1 MRTIFIYMLLDDL
14 KIKICNDALSYIHRN
29 DDYVRE
35 STLDDYLEKIYK
47 EQYSRKMSYTIL
59 DTILIKRYQ
68 LIERIGNNITLT
80 HKGIEVACS
89 TSTDG
94 IKGYIED
101 LRQKVIDDK
110 KIAKLKIRSTTAA
123 TIASVVGVISFFI
136 NITSG
141 NNKIKYIFCFIR
153 AFILGVLLSDPAKN
167 LVKRLL
173 KEE

>member
-1 MRTIFIYMLLDDL
+1 MLLDDL

-89 TSTDG
+89 TDG

-110 KIAKLKIRSTTAA
+110 KLQ
-123 TIASVVGVISFFI
+123 
-136 NITSG
+136 N
-141 NNKIKYIFCFIR
+141 
-153 AFILGVLLSDPAKN
+153 
-167 LVKRLL
+167 
-173 KEE
+173 

>member
-59 DTILIKRYQ
+59 
-68 LIERIGNNITLT
+68 
-80 HKGIEVACS
+80 
-89 TSTDG
+89 
-94 IKGYIED
+94 
-101 LRQKVIDDK
+101 
-110 KIAKLKIRSTTAA
+110 IAKLKIRSTTAA

-141 NNKIKYIFCFIR
+141 NNKIKYIFCFIG

>member
-1 MRTIFIYMLLDDL
+1 MKMRTIFNYMLLDDL
-14 KIKICNDALSYIHRN
+14 KIWHCNDALSYIHRN

-89 TSTDG
+89 TDG
-94 IKGYIED
+94 I
-101 LRQKVIDDK
+101 
-110 KIAKLKIRSTTAA
+110 
-123 TIASVVGVISFFI
+123 
-136 NITSG
+136 
-141 NNKIKYIFCFIR
+141 
-153 AFILGVLLSDPAKN
+153 
-167 LVKRLL
+167 
-173 KEE
+173 

>member
-47 EQYSRKMSYTIL
+47 EQYSRNNMSYTIL

-68 LIERIGNNITLT
+68 LIERTGNNITLT
-80 HKGIEVACS
+80 HKGVEVACR
-89 TSTDG
+89 TDG

-101 LRQKVIDDK
+101 LHQKGIDDK

-123 TIASVVGVISFFI
+123 IIASVVGVISFFI

-141 NNKIKYIFCFIR
+141 DNKIKYIFCFIG

>member
-14 KIKICNDALSYIHRN
+14 KIKICNDALSYIHRK

-80 HKGIEVACS
+80 HKGIEVAC
-89 TSTDG
+89 STDG

-141 NNKIKYIFCFIR
+141 NNKIKYIFCFIG

>member
-1 MRTIFIYMLLDDL
+1 
-14 KIKICNDALSYIHRN
+14 
-29 DDYVRE
+29 
-35 STLDDYLEKIYK
+35 
-47 EQYSRKMSYTIL
+47 MSYTIL

-89 TSTDG
+89 TDG

-110 KIAKLKIRSTTAA
+110 KIAKLKIRSTTVA

-141 NNKIKYIFCFIR
+141 NNKIKYIF
-153 AFILGVLLSDPAKN
+153 VL
-167 LVKRLL
+167 
-173 KEE
+173 

>member
-68 LIERIGNNITLT
+68 LIER
-80 HKGIEVACS
+80 S
-89 TSTDG
+89 STDG

-141 NNKIKYIFCFIR
+141 NNKIKYIFCFIG

>member
-59 DTILIKRYQ
+59 
-68 LIERIGNNITLT
+68 
-80 HKGIEVACS
+80 
-89 TSTDG
+89 
-94 IKGYIED
+94 
-101 LRQKVIDDK
+101 
-110 KIAKLKIRSTTAA
+110 RSTTAA

-141 NNKIKYIFCFIR
+141 NNKIKYIFCFIG

>member
-1 MRTIFIYMLLDDL
+1 MKMRTIFIYMLLDDL

-59 DTILIKRYQ
+59 
-68 LIERIGNNITLT
+68 
-80 HKGIEVACS
+80 
-89 TSTDG
+89 
-94 IKGYIED
+94 
-101 LRQKVIDDK
+101 
-110 KIAKLKIRSTTAA
+110 IAKLKIRSTTAA

-141 NNKIKYIFCFIR
+141 NNKIKYIFCFIG